1 MSTQSTDK
9 ALREEV
15 ALDQLQAHNAAI
27 AKGVRLTGSA
37 DEAEAFDYIAA
48 QCEAFG
54 LNVRRYAV
62 DALVSLPGAASLAVT
77 GPEARDFPCITHSAS
92 RPTGPGGI
100 TASLVYAC
108 DGLAA
113 DYAKID
119 ARGKIALVEGL
130 AGAPKAS
137 DGDAAGVL
145 GIICINPAG
154 LHEMNFSPVWGTPT
168 PATAPK
174 LPQLAAIS
182 VRKEIGD
189 ELRELLDAGEVTVRI
204 ETEIDAGWRP
214 IPVLTADLPG
224 ADEDRFVLLSGHVD
238 SWYHGA
244 MDNASANATMLEIG
258 RIFAAHPG
266 ELRRG
271 LRLAFWSGH
280 SHARYAGSSWYADNF
295 WAELRERCICH
306 VNAEST
312 GGLGADE
319 LTGAGNMAET
329 WQFAAGPIRE
339 IAGQELRYRRMMRSH
354 DQSFA
359 GLGVP
364 SMLSGLSAQPGGG
377 LGWWW
382 HTPDDTLDKI
392 DPDRLVRDT
401 QIYLATCWG
410 LCTVPVLPFD
420 YTATAGELGE
430 RLQVL
435 ATTAGDSFD
444 LAPLVTALA
453 AFRDAATRLNRT
465 SAASEADPQSIET
478 LNTAL
483 LAVAHAL
490 IPVNY
495 TEAGPYEVDLALGG
509 PPLPGLRSLAT
520 LAKLD
525 ATSNESK
532 FLRTKLVRER
542 NRIWDA
548 LNTARQAIDRAL

>member
-1 MSTQSTDK
+1 
-9 ALREEV
+9 
-15 ALDQLQAHNAAI
+15 
-27 AKGVRLTGSA
+27 
-37 DEAEAFDYIAA
+37 
-48 QCEAFG
+48 
-54 LNVRRYAV
+54 
-62 DALVSLPGAASLAVT
+62 
-77 GPEARDFPCITHSAS
+77 
-92 RPTGPGGI
+92 
-100 TASLVYAC
+100 
-108 DGLAA
+108 
-113 DYAKID
+113 
-119 ARGKIALVEGL
+119 
-130 AGAPKAS
+130 
-137 DGDAAGVL
+137 
-145 GIICINPAG
+145 
-154 LHEMNFSPVWGTPT
+154 
-168 PATAPK
+168 
-174 LPQLAAIS
+174 
-182 VRKEIGD
+182 
-189 ELRELLDAGEVTVRI
+189 
-204 ETEIDAGWRP
+204 
-214 IPVLTADLPG
+214 
-224 ADEDRFVLLSGHVD
+224 
-238 SWYHGA
+238 

-258 RIFAAHPG
+258 RIVAAHRD

-280 SHARYAGSSWYADNF
+280 SHARYAGSAWYADNF
-295 WAELRERCICH
+295 WADLREHCVCH

-420 YTATAGELGE
+420 YTTTADELDE
-430 RLQVL
+430 RLQAL
-435 ATTAGDSFD
+435 ATTAGTSFD
-444 LAPLVTALA
+444 LTPLVTALA
-453 AFRDAATRLNRT
+453 SFRDAAARLN
-465 SAASEADPQSIET
+465 AASDASRADTQRAEVI
-478 LNTAL
+478 NAAL

-495 TEAGPYEVDLALGG
+495 SEVGPYAVDLALGG
-509 PPLPGLRSLAT
+509 PPLPGLQSLAT

-525 ATSNESK
+525 ATSDESK

-548 LNTARQAIDRAL
+548 LNTAQQAIDRAL

>member
-48 QCEAFG
+48 QCETFG

-204 ETEIDAGWRP
+204 ETEIDASWRP

-258 RIFAAHPG
+258 QIFAAHPG

-271 LRLAFWSGH
+271 LRLAFETPRSATVSSQSRKRGH
-280 SHARYAGSSWYADNF
+280 SRACSRHSGVGRPITPARIVSKGSV
-295 WAELRERCICH
+295 ICPP
-306 VNAEST
+306 N
-312 GGLGADE
+312 
-319 LTGAGNMAET
+319 GAGVQTSPMISVVIPWVILET
-329 WQFAAGPIRE
+329 QR
-339 IAGQELRYRRMMRSH
+339 
-354 DQSFA
+354 
-359 GLGVP
+359 P
-364 SMLSGLSAQPGGG
+364 SIISG
-377 LGWWW
+377 
-382 HTPDDTLDKI
+382 I
-392 DPDRLVRDT
+392 
-401 QIYLATCWG
+401 
-410 LCTVPVLPFD
+410 
-420 YTATAGELGE
+420 
-430 RLQVL
+430 
-435 ATTAGDSFD
+435 
-444 LAPLVTALA
+444 
-453 AFRDAATRLNRT
+453 
-465 SAASEADPQSIET
+465 IEW
-478 LNTAL
+478 L
-483 LAVAHAL
+483 
-490 IPVNY
+490 
-495 TEAGPYEVDLALGG
+495 
-509 PPLPGLRSLAT
+509 
-520 LAKLD
+520 
-525 ATSNESK
+525 
-532 FLRTKLVRER
+532 
-542 NRIWDA
+542 
-548 LNTARQAIDRAL
+548 